1 MLKLTSKMSLQ
12 RLVFLSFLLA
22 LQIVLSNLAIG
33 NSFFKISLVFI
44 PNALIGMIAGP
55 LWTALILAF
64 GDLISSLLSGYAYF
78 PGFTISAFI
87 VGILYG
93 FFFYRKFFDIKNR
106 IHWLYLFGAMTVIML
121 VDSTFF
127 NTIWVT
133 MIIPH
138 ASFATFLSLLAARA
152 LLLVQIPF
160 QTIILMLLIPTLQS
174 IKTLKIFL

>member
-93 FFFYRKFFDIKNR
+93 FFFIEN
-106 IHWLYLFGAMTVIML
+106 
-121 VDSTFF
+121 
-127 NTIWVT
+127 
-133 MIIPH
+133 
-138 ASFATFLSLLAARA
+138 FL
-152 LLLVQIPF
+152 
-160 QTIILMLLIPTLQS
+160 T
-174 IKTLKIFL
+174 